1 MIVQSSCA
9 NCVFAK
15 IKNNKQTGCV
25 LNRTEKIEET
35 SKETIDDTEY
45 SILSRF
51 CNAYRPESW
60 MDLLTLDQKM
70 NADKVA
76 MEEIRPRVGFLVN
89 LDHSKENPLVWLES
103 TLMGIRD
110 QSESE
115 ARYVIVTNTK
125 VEYNEQIHEIL
136 RKFFNIDKT
145 EIHILQ
151 ILQKPENNFWL
162 VDEAFRMVLN
172 GWLYVTTSGEQVD
185 RNLLKDLH
193 EHLNLK
199 LKKLSIVLPY
209 DDINGFLVQ
218 TSLFKYLN
226 GNKTKVWDLENKDS
240 RMFLDK
246 AKDLDKNGDCI
257 LEWSQVNVA

>member
-1 MIVQSSCA
+1 MVETSCA
-9 NCVFAK
+9 GCVFAK
-15 IKNNKQTGCV
+15 TKDGKQYGCS
-25 LNRTEKIEET
+25 LNRLEKLEHSETETRDDIEY
-35 SKETIDDTEY
+35 KKV
-45 SILSRF
+45 SRF
-51 CNAYRPESW
+51 CNTYRPEQW
-60 MDLLTLDQKM
+60 LDNMPLDEQMK
-70 NADKVA
+70 ADDVV
-76 MEEIRPRVGFLVN
+76 MQEVRPRVGFLVH
-89 LDHSKENPLVWLES
+89 LDHDKENPLNYLES

-125 VEYNEQIHEIL
+125 VEYNEQIHQML
-136 RKFFNIDKT
+136 RRFFDEDKT

-151 ILQKPENNFWL
+151 ILEAPENNFWL
-162 VDEAFRMVLN
+162 VDEAFRLALN

-193 EHLNLK
+193 EHINLK

>member
-1 MIVQSSCA
+1 MVETSCA
-9 NCVFAK
+9 GCVFAK
-15 IKNNKQTGCV
+15 VKDSKQYDCS
-25 LNRTEKIEET
+25 LNRLEKLEHSETETK
-35 SKETIDDTEY
+35 DGVEY
-45 SILSRF
+45 KKVSRF
-51 CNAYRPESW
+51 CNTHRPEQW
-60 MDLLTLDQKM
+60 LDGMSLDEQIK
-70 NADKVA
+70 ADSVV
-76 MEEIRPRVGFLVN
+76 MQEVRPRVGFLVH
-89 LDHSKENPLVWLES
+89 LDHDKENPLNYLES

-125 VEYNEQIHEIL
+125 VEYNEQIHETL
-136 RKFFNIDKT
+136 RKFFDEDKT

-151 ILQKPENNFWL
+151 ILEVPENNFWL
-162 VDEAFRMVLN
+162 VDEAFRLALN

-209 DDINGFLVQ
+209 DGINGFLVQ

-226 GNKTKVWDLENKDS
+226 GNKTKVWDLENQDS

>member
-1 MIVQSSCA
+1 MVETSCA
-9 NCVFAK
+9 GCVFAK
-15 IKNNKQTGCV
+15 AKDGKQYGCA
-25 LNRTEKIEET
+25 LNRLENLQQSETEEKDGIEY
-35 SKETIDDTEY
+35 KKV
-45 SILSRF
+45 SRF
-51 CNAYRPESW
+51 CNTYRPEQW
-60 MDLLTLDQKM
+60 LDNMSLDEQMK
-70 NADKVA
+70 ADSVVMKEV
-76 MEEIRPRVGFLVN
+76 RPRVGFLVH
-89 LDHSKENPLVWLES
+89 LDHDKENPLNYLES

-125 VEYNEQIHEIL
+125 VEYNEQIHEML
-136 RKFFNIDKT
+136 RKFFDEDKT

-151 ILQKPENNFWL
+151 ILEVPENNFWL
-162 VDEAFRMVLN
+162 VDEAFRLALN

-199 LKKLSIVLPY
+199 LKKLSVVLPY

>member
-1 MIVQSSCA
+1 MVETSCA
-9 NCVFAK
+9 GCVFAK
-15 IKNNKQTGCV
+15 IKDSKQYGCS
-25 LNRTEKIEET
+25 LNRLEKLDYSETET
-35 SKETIDDTEY
+35 RDGVEY
-45 SILSRF
+45 KKASRF
-51 CNAYRPESW
+51 CNTYRPKQW
-60 MDLLTLDQKM
+60 LDNMSLEEQM
-70 NADKVA
+70 QADSAV
-76 MEEIRPRVGFLVN
+76 MQEVRPRVGFLVH
-89 LDHSKENPLVWLES
+89 LDHDKENPLNYLES
-103 TLMGIRD
+103 TLMGIRN

-125 VEYNEQIHEIL
+125 VEYNEQIHEML
-136 RKFFNIDKT
+136 RKFFDEDKT

-151 ILQKPENNFWL
+151 ILEVPENNFWL
-162 VDEAFRMVLN
+162 VDEAFRLALN

-199 LKKLSIVLPY
+199 LKKLSVVLPY